1 MLTIKTTQND
11 SSVQDFLETLAES
24 RRKDALALLGIMQ
37 EITGF
42 EPKMWG
48 PSIVG
53 FGVRQLKYASGRE
66 LEWMLVG
73 FSPRKQDFSLY
84 LTGSL
89 EAYQTHLQQLGKH
102 KAGKG
107 CLYIKRLEDVS
118 IAVLR
123 SLIKDAAQSAHTT
136 AN

>member
-1 MLTIKTTQND
+1 
-11 SSVQDFLETLAES
+11 
-24 RRKDALALLGIMQ
+24 
-37 EITGF
+37 
-42 EPKMWG
+42 
-48 PSIVG
+48 
-53 FGVRQLKYASGRE
+53 
-66 LEWMLVG
+66 MLVG